1 MVLIQLVTFLGL
13 AAIIFI
19 TLRFS
24 LRKKKIPVRQFFGIC
39 LLALTGLAL
48 VYLGLS
54 GRLHWLFVLIGGMM
68 PFLSVLLRNGLR
80 IFRAVTMFRNIS
92 GQFNQFTGGGL
103 TGRQQSGQ
111 TSKIQTNYFDMRLDH
126 DSGDLDGQILIGQ
139 FSNQFLSQ
147 LQLNQLLNLLK
158 ECRDDQDSVN
168 VLMAYLDR
176 TYPEW
181 KEEDSSE
188 QITGTVDEMNESQ
201 ALAILGLEE
210 GASREDIVNAHR
222 RLIQKVHPDRGGSTF
237 LAARINEAKSLL
249 IKLKDEND
257 K

>member
-1 MVLIQLVTFLGL
+1 M
-13 AAIIFI
+13 
-19 TLRFS
+19 
-24 LRKKKIPVRQFFGIC
+24 
-39 LLALTGLAL
+39 
-48 VYLGLS
+48 
-54 GRLHWLFVLIGGMM
+54 
-68 PFLSVLLRNGLR
+68 
-80 IFRAVTMFRNIS
+80 
-92 GQFNQFTGGGL
+92 
-103 TGRQQSGQ
+103 
-111 TSKIQTNYFDMRLDH
+111 
-126 DSGDLDGQILIGQ
+126 
-139 FSNQFLSQ
+139 
-147 LQLNQLLNLLK
+147 LNLLK

>member
-1 MVLIQLVTFLGL
+1 
-13 AAIIFI
+13 
-19 TLRFS
+19 
-24 LRKKKIPVRQFFGIC
+24 
-39 LLALTGLAL
+39 
-48 VYLGLS
+48 
-54 GRLHWLFVLIGGMM
+54 
-68 PFLSVLLRNGLR
+68 
-80 IFRAVTMFRNIS
+80 
-92 GQFNQFTGGGL
+92 
-103 TGRQQSGQ
+103 
-111 TSKIQTNYFDMRLDH
+111 
-126 DSGDLDGQILIGQ
+126 
-139 FSNQFLSQ
+139 
-147 LQLNQLLNLLK
+147 
-158 ECRDDQDSVN
+158 
-168 VLMAYLDR
+168 MAYLDR

-201 ALAILGLEE
+201 SLAILGLEE